1 MTTILADAKKGVMVC
16 DSMASYGDSW
26 FPVTKVY
33 RVGDELVGWAGQY
46 SEGPRWLDWYSS
58 GQRGKM
64 PSIGNISVLI
74 LGADGL
80 RIFEPGGLSTPIER
94 GWQAVGSGANAAM
107 GAFMAGADAKKAVE
121 IACKIDSGSGG
132 DVVVHRLKG

>member
-1 MTTILADAKKGVMVC
+1 MTTIFADAKKGVMES

-26 FPVTKVY
+26 FPITKVY

-46 SEGPRWLDWYSS
+46 SEGPRWIDWYAT

-74 LGADGL
+74 LGPDGL

-94 GWQAVGSGANAAM
+94 GWLAVGSGASAAM
-107 GAFMAGADAKKAVE
+107 GAFRAGADPKKAVE
-121 IACKIDSGSGG
+121 IACEIDSGSGG
-132 DVVVHRLKG
+132 AVVVHKLK